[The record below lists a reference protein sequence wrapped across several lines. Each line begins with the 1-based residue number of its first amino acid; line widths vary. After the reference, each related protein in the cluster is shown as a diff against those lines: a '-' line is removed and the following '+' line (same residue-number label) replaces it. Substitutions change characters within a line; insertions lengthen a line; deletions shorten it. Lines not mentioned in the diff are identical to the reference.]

1 MKVVLIG
8 QFIAISDYIRKIQ
21 RYLKYVTMIYP
32 KVLEKQEA
40 KLQVDRR
47 TIKINSSTEIHDTE
61 TNTLQRINERK
72 SWLFEKIKRL
82 TIH

>member
-1 MKVVLIG
+1 
-8 QFIAISDYIRKIQ
+8 
-21 RYLKYVTMIYP
+21 MIYP

-61 TNTLQRINERK
+61 TNTLQRINE
-72 SWLFEKIKRL
+72 
-82 TIH
+82 